1 MDIHAKHTVRRITMA
16 HESFKTLINKLFEA
30 RQTAHNEHLRTLKYS
45 AHKALQEYYE
55 ELNEFIDELA
65 EVYQGEYEIIDFA
78 TEITVHNGNVIEYLE
93 SLVKVLKQAN
103 ASLTDEFSYYKNIID
118 EIAALTLR
126 TIYKLRFLN

>member
-1 MDIHAKHTVRRITMA
+1 MA

-78 TEITVHNGNVIEYLE
+78 TEITVLNGNVIEYLE